1 MRVSFRPNVR
11 RSYRAVWPDIGW
23 SLIWVT
29 MWNVQGQCLMFLVAA
44 VVGPAA
50 YAPIAAGLVLF
61 GPLRTAVGA
70 LINVVRPAF
79 ASGLAEQQNA
89 IVTRL
94 LFASFALTVLCCL
107 AFGALIWLVWP
118 FLSTHIYGEKF
129 GASMPLIVMLAW
141 VNALAYVS
149 YHPPLA
155 LVQAGRAFKA
165 VAISTIIGGTLGI
178 ALVALV
184 LSLGSV
190 AWSLAGA
197 AAGEA
202 ASLVYIRTAA
212 VRVPRALPQQ
222 PDDAPKLRRADH
234 GIPEWHL

>member
-1 MRVSFRPNVR
+1 
-11 RSYRAVWPDIGW
+11 
-23 SLIWVT
+23 
-29 MWNVQGQCLMFLVAA
+29 
-44 VVGPAA
+44 
-50 YAPIAAGLVLF
+50 
-61 GPLRTAVGA
+61 
-70 LINVVRPAF
+70 
-79 ASGLAEQQNA
+79 
-89 IVTRL
+89 
-94 LFASFALTVLCCL
+94 
-107 AFGALIWLVWP
+107 
-118 FLSTHIYGEKF
+118 
-129 GASMPLIVMLAW
+129 

-202 ASLVYIRTAA
+202 ASLVYIWTAA
-212 VRVPRALPQQ
+212 ARMLRALPQQ
-222 PDDAPKLRRADH
+222 PVGAPKLRRANY